1 MKEYTFHSKSLH
13 LTKVILILSVLYML
27 IFLTA
32 CPRVIDIE
40 EEWKTFSMTGT
51 VTDANSGLPIADA
64 TVQIYYENTGH
75 KPYEVKST
83 KTDQEGQYYMEYQGS
98 LWIGDPSSSEQFSR
112 PLRLRAMAEGYTTMG
127 GSLIQNTELLQT
139 KNFQLPP
146 IISPSSFSSAVS

>member
-1 MKEYTFHSKSLH
+1 MMIVVRRGIQMKDYNFYSNSLDRF
-13 LTKVILILSVLYML
+13 TVILIPAVIYVL

-32 CPRVIDIE
+32 CPKVIDIE
-40 EEWKTFSMTGT
+40 EESKTFSMTGK

-75 KPYEVKST
+75 KPYKVQST
-83 KTDQEGQYYMEYQGS
+83 KTDQEGQYNMEYQGS
-98 LWIGDPSSSEQFSR
+98 LWIGDPSSPQQLSR

-146 IISPSSFSSAVS
+146 II